1 MSGAQNEAEEPV
13 PEFPEAN
20 IVAVR
25 SMVDALRSTLGPLSN
40 DKLVVNALAS
50 RTPKQDFRENNP
62 VDDYTVANDGATILQ
77 ELPTEHPIAPVVLRL
92 IGPERP
98 GETDVVGQDIYDGV
112 STTVVLTGAL
122 LDEAESLLE
131 QGIHPYDVR
140 RGYAAAA
147 EAARERLAELSTPL
161 SAFDDPD
168 GAAVSVARTAMTG
181 NDVGGV
187 ADRWSRL
194 AADAVD
200 VVGMPN
206 ETSFVV
212 RQISTGRIEDSR
224 LVHGAVLDM
233 NHRMNERMP
242 KRLEDATVLCLDGH
256 ETGGLMDRD
265 LDIEGARMD
274 LSSLDDLD
282 EVESMEAAR
291 RRRIV
296 DGYADLGVDVVC
308 TRLGIN
314 DAFEELLTERGMV
327 GIRRVNRLD
336 LKQLAYATGATL
348 VKNPEDVTAA
358 DLGRAGVVEEVR
370 REPRRHRRKNRY
382 MTVFDDC
389 GGDRS
394 VVMLL
399 HGVTEQLADQATTEV
414 RKAAKAVATVRGE
427 AGAVPGV
434 VAGAGATEVELAAA
448 ARERARGIDSRAQ
461 LAADAF
467 GDALESVVAALVRNA
482 GGDPIDAVADLRAAH
497 ADGDERAGY
506 LVFDD
511 AYGDAVAAG
520 VLDPAAYKRSA
531 VTSAT
536 EVADTILRVDDA
548 VDATFTEEPADEG
561 DAIYDDRAE
570 KHMDY
575 LDENEGTRWD

>member
-1 MSGAQNEAEEPV
+1 
-13 PEFPEAN
+13 
-20 IVAVR
+20 
-25 SMVDALRSTLGPLSN
+25 
-40 DKLVVNALAS
+40 
-50 RTPKQDFRENNP
+50 
-62 VDDYTVANDGATILQ
+62 
-77 ELPTEHPIAPVVLRL
+77 
-92 IGPERP
+92 
-98 GETDVVGQDIYDGV
+98 
-112 STTVVLTGAL
+112 
-122 LDEAESLLE
+122 
-131 QGIHPYDVR
+131 
-140 RGYAAAA
+140 
-147 EAARERLAELSTPL
+147 
-161 SAFDDPD
+161 
-168 GAAVSVARTAMTG
+168 
-181 NDVGGV
+181 
-187 ADRWSRL
+187 
-194 AADAVD
+194 
-200 VVGMPN
+200 
-206 ETSFVV
+206 
-212 RQISTGRIEDSR
+212 
-224 LVHGAVLDM
+224 
-233 NHRMNERMP
+233 
-242 KRLEDATVLCLDGH
+242 
-256 ETGGLMDRD
+256 
-265 LDIEGARMD
+265 
-274 LSSLDDLD
+274 
-282 EVESMEAAR
+282 
-291 RRRIV
+291 
-296 DGYADLGVDVVC
+296 
-308 TRLGIN
+308 
-314 DAFEELLTERGMV
+314 
-327 GIRRVNRLD
+327 
-336 LKQLAYATGATL
+336 

-434 VAGAGATEVELAAA
+434 VAGAGATEVELAAG